1 MRALRDSSGPSL
13 SFDRLRANGV
23 LLLLAATCAGPA
35 AAGVIEQSDRL
46 VRQGYDR
53 PEPALQALLQLQRE
67 QEALT
72 PRPAQTVRRL
82 QLARA
87 IVLAQ
92 NGRVAE
98 AGMLAEELRTGT
110 AGSEPDEADGTAR
123 ANLVR
128 ALVAENDGQLDV
140 AAALAQAAVPVLQQG
155 CPGPDGAP
163 STTSADC
170 DYRAAWRALQVIERH
185 AQSRAL
191 WAEGARHLRIAAQL
205 AEAQHDGYR
214 QALVLG
220 LLALDIARQGDMPGA
235 MRTLQQAQ
243 RVAAPLDDPDVQV
256 RLRLHEARLA
266 DMRGEHQQSLRLA
279 EDALPIA
286 RKADSPRLES
296 LLNANLSDLYAR
308 QNRPAD
314 ALRAAEAALPVVR
327 RHGDQRAERV
337 LINNAGLAK
346 IGLGRIA
353 EGKLDLARLAE
364 LWQRSGAP
372 GSEAQSLR
380 EFGEALAA
388 AGDARG
394 ALELFHRERKLSA
407 EVMKANRA
415 AALKDVQQRYDTE
428 SKQREIELVSR
439 DNALKTAALANREL
453 QQRVWALMAAVMA
466 LSVGVAALLYLRV
479 REINRRLQASHA
491 NLRLQS
497 ERDPLTGLSN
507 RRQFQAAMARGG
519 ERGVEGAL
527 LLVDIDHFKHV
538 NDGHGHSVGDAV
550 LVEVARRLAGCVR
563 ENDLVVRWGGE
574 EFLILAPAVSAEQ
587 AEQLA
592 ARVLEQ
598 IGREPVDSGTGG
610 GSEDVLRVTA
620 SIGYARFP
628 LPPDDLPVP
637 WEQAVNLADMAL
649 YTAKGQ
655 GRNRAIGVIGAQLRS
670 TDELKAIEND
680 FDSAWRDGRVRLHE
694 QPGPQPDLF
703 S

>member
-1 MRALRDSSGPSL
+1 MKRTACVLLGAWALAGACAATGAIEQA
-13 SFDRLRANGV
+13 DRLIRDGF
-23 LLLLAATCAGPA
+23 
-35 AAGVIEQSDRL
+35 
-46 VRQGYDR
+46 DR
-53 PEPALQALLQLQRE
+53 PEPALQALLRLQRE
-67 QEALT
+67 QENAT
-72 PRPAQTVRRL
+72 PRSPLMVRRL
-82 QLARA
+82 QLSRA

-98 AGMLAEELRTGT
+98 AGMLAEELRGS
-110 AGSEPDEADGTAR
+110 AGNEADEADGTAR

-128 ALVAENDGQLDV
+128 ALVAENNGQLDV
-140 AAALAQAAVPVLQQG
+140 AAALAQAALPVLQHG
-155 CPGPDGAP
+155 CPGLDGVPA
-163 STTSADC
+163 SAATPPGC
-170 DYRAAWRALQVIERH
+170 DYRAAWRALQVLERH
-185 AQSRAL
+185 AQSRGLFAD
-191 WAEGARHLRIAAQL
+191 ATRYLRDAAQL
-205 AEAQHDGYR
+205 AEAQRDGYR

-220 LLALDIARQGDMPGA
+220 LLALDIARQGDLA
-235 MRTLQQAQ
+235 SALRSLQQAQ
-243 RVAAPLDDPDVQV
+243 RVAATVDDPELQV
-256 RLRLHEARLA
+256 RLKLNEARLA
-266 DMRGEHQQSLRLA
+266 DLRGEPQLSLRLA
-279 EDALPIA
+279 ESARPIA
-286 RKADSPRLES
+286 AQADSPRLES

-314 ALRAAEAALPVVR
+314 ALRAAEAALPIVR

-346 IGLGRIA
+346 IGLGRVA
-353 EGKLDLARLAE
+353 EGKLDLARLLE
-364 LWQRSGAP
+364 LWRQSGAS

-407 EVMKANRA
+407 EVMKANRS

-439 DNALKTAALANREL
+439 DNALKTTALANREL

-466 LSVGVAALLYLRV
+466 LSVGVAALLYRRV

-491 NLRLQS
+491 SLRLQS
-497 ERDPLTGLSN
+497 ERDPLTNLAN
-507 RRQFQAAMARGG
+507 RRQFQALMAQGAGG
-519 ERGVEGAL
+519 GLNGAL

-550 LVEVARRLAGCVR
+550 LVEVARRLAGSVR

-574 EFLILAPAVSAEQ
+574 EFLILAPGMNAEQ
-587 AEQLA
+587 ADQLA
-592 ARVLEQ
+592 ARVLDQ
-598 IGREPVDSGTGG
+598 IGGQPVPTEPGAAPGAG
-610 GSEDVLRVTA
+610 LRITA
-620 SIGYARFP
+620 SVGYARFP
-628 LPPDDLPVP
+628 LPPGELPVP

-655 GRNRAIGVIGAQLRS
+655 GRNRAIGVVGAELRS
-670 TDELKAIEND
+670 AAELKAIEND
-680 FDSAWRDGRVRLHE
+680 FDRAWRDGRVRLHE
-694 QPGPQPDLF
+694 QPGPQGDLF